1 MIELPVTN
9 HLATSFDNFIGLDIL
24 LHTKMSIG
32 TKGPSHV
39 VGKQVGP
46 VGYGLLGLVVPW
58 NPLDNETT
66 AGLMKTALEK
76 GANLWNSVR

>member
-1 MIELPVTN
+1 MSNNTN
-9 HLATSFDNFIGLDIL
+9 A
-24 LHTKMSIG
+24 
-32 TKGPSHV
+32 PSQV
-39 VGKQVGP
+39 VGKPVGP

-58 NPLDNETT
+58 SPLENEAA